1 MRAAMLRALGNRFVS
16 PLAGAVDRIVS
27 GSITGRSS
35 AARARSSSES
45 LGAPAREVALRN
57 IAQIYA
63 ESGSFEDTAGFFGEP
78 QACTPSLTRV
88 SSRRTASGT
97 VDVLDA
103 RWPSRTETFCT
114 EPGLARRFSAD
125 RQNQRAAARLF
136 LHADR
141 PRPTVII
148 IHGYRAGQYGVEE
161 RVWPTS
167 WLLDRGV
174 DLAFFVLPFH
184 AVRTEGRGAQFPG
197 SDPRFTIEGFRQAID
212 DLQSLTRFLLNRG
225 SPAVGAMGMSLGGYT
240 VALLA
245 TVDPMLRFAAM
256 MIPLA
261 SFADVARAAGRL
273 VGTGEEQVLQHQLIE
288 RAHAIVSPFSR
299 KPRVEPGAS
308 LVIGGEADR
317 ITPMAHAERLAHHF
331 DCELVKFPGG
341 HLLQVGRAD
350 GFRAIGRLMR
360 KRGMFEAN
368 FDAT

>member
-1 MRAAMLRALGNRFVS
+1 MS

-27 GSITGRSS
+27 GSITGRSA

-45 LGAPAREVALRN
+45 LGPSAREAALRS
-57 IAQIYA
+57 IEETYA
-63 ESGSFEDTAGFFGEP
+63 ASGPFEHTAGFFGEP
-78 QACTPSLTRV
+78 RACVPSTVRV
-88 SSRRTASGT
+88 GSRRSAAGM

-114 EPGLARRFSAD
+114 DPKLVHRFTAD
-125 RQNQRAAARLF
+125 PHNHRAAARLF
-136 LHADR
+136 LHTGK
-141 PRPTVII
+141 PRPAVIV

-161 RVWPTS
+161 RVWPTA

-184 AVRTEGRGAQFPG
+184 AVRAQGRAAVFPG

-212 DLQSLTRFLLNRG
+212 DLQALTRFLLDRG
-225 SPAVGAMGMSLGGYT
+225 APAVGAMGMSLGGYT

-245 TVDPMLRFAAM
+245 TVDPLLRFAAM

-273 VGTGEEQVLQHQLIE
+273 VGSPEEQLVQHELIE
-288 RAHAIVSPFSR
+288 RAHAVVSPFSR
-299 KPRVEPGAS
+299 KPAVEPGAS

-317 ITPMAHAERLAHHF
+317 ITPLAHAERLAQHF
-331 DCELVKFPGG
+331 DCALVKFPGG
-341 HLLQVGRAD
+341 HLLQVGRSD

-360 KRGMFEAN
+360 ERGMF
-368 FDAT
+368 DAA